1 MLAGIEFVAE
11 HCRDG
16 NARLAD
22 SRFWQTSE
30 KINEYKKND
39 RFLYQDDTLLKKK
52 KDDTLSSKVRELH
65 ISRWIHPKRTRRW
78 LLLVNMLSLHQVSCL
93 DVDN

>member
-39 RFLYQDDTLLKKK
+39 RFLYQDDTLLKKRK
-52 KDDTLSSKVRELH
+52 ER
-65 ISRWIHPKRTRRW
+65 
-78 LLLVNMLSLHQVSCL
+78 
-93 DVDN
+93 

>member
-52 KDDTLSSKVRELH
+52 KEMIPFPPRCVSFISLDGFIQSELGDGCF
-65 ISRWIHPKRTRRW
+65 W
-78 LLLVNMLSLHQVSCL
+78 
-93 DVDN
+93 